1 MTTHRD
7 TKLLFSIRIGTGAL
21 PCRSRTH
28 PDESAK
34 YSDSTLRLRARRRT
48 AMPSTI
54 SVIVKASFTRK
65 GIEHI
70 QILKQAKLA
79 TATR

>member
-34 YSDSTLRLRARRRT
+34 CKDSNLRLRARRRAAIPSPIT
-48 AMPSTI
+48 A
-54 SVIVKASFTRK
+54 IVKMSFSRK

>member
-7 TKLLFSIRIGTGAL
+7 TKLLFWIRIGTGAL

-28 PDESAK
+28 PDESANCK
-34 YSDSTLRLRARRRT
+34 DSNLCLRARRR
-48 AMPSTI
+48 AAILSTI
-54 SVIVKASFTRK
+54 TAIVKMSFSRK

>member
-34 YSDSTLRLRARRRT
+34 CRDFTLRLRARPI
-48 AMPSTI
+48 AAIPSTI
-54 SVIVKASFTRK
+54 TAIVKASFSRK

-70 QILKQAKLA
+70 QMLKQARPA